1 MSNQG
6 EVRNVLIAT
15 PSYDGKVDVWYANS
29 LVNSIRLGMANGV
42 NFVPIY
48 MSYDSLVQRARNDL
62 LAIAVDNG
70 FDDIIWIDADM
81 EWEPQWL
88 LQLLDHDA
96 DVVGGTARKKSLV
109 EQYVVK
115 CKPED
120 LVKNDAG
127 LIKVEA
133 LGTGFLRMSAKAARY
148 LWDNSEEYTHN
159 GANVRWAFE
168 VKVENGDLISEDIT
182 ACNKLTNGGFSI
194 YFDPTMTCSHIGPL
208 KFTGN
213 FEQWAEQLREQPSD

>member
-1 MSNQG
+1 MTTEG
-6 EVRNVLIAT
+6 IRNVLIAT

-29 LVNSIRLGMANGV
+29 LVNSIRLGAANGV

-62 LAIAVDNG
+62 LSIAVNNG

-81 EWEPQWL
+81 EWEPVWL
-88 LQLLDHDA
+88 LQLLNHDA

-120 LVKNDAG
+120 LVKNEAG

-133 LGTGFLRMSAKAARY
+133 LGTGFLRMSAKAA
-148 LWDNSEEYTHN
+148 
-159 GANVRWAFE
+159 
-168 VKVENGDLISEDIT
+168 
-182 ACNKLTNGGFSI
+182 
-194 YFDPTMTCSHIGPL
+194 
-208 KFTGN
+208 
-213 FEQWAEQLREQPSD
+213 Q